1 MLKLR
6 RYFDTTGGC
15 DLLFSQ
21 TSKHDGT
28 GVPAWETGNTRKLR
42 LSTNVECRTY
52 GVEMLNSDCMTPL
65 QQRNRKTESSSCSS
79 VPVRSQ
85 RYFS

>member
-21 TSKHDGT
+21 TSKHEGLT
-28 GVPAWETGNTRKLR
+28 FTGNRTTQVGRRRTRCR
-42 LSTNVECRTY
+42 GTAPECRRGEQATRANCACPP
-52 GVEMLNSDCMTPL
+52 M
-65 QQRNRKTESSSCSS
+65 SS
-79 VPVRSQ
+79 VEPMVSKCCN
-85 RYFS
+85 